1 MLSLSCPASFSK
13 HLNFG
18 KTIFSLCAGFHIYN
32 RTWKTL
38 FPSNYA
44 PWQLIKS
51 NGANLISRVKDFPA
65 NSCDRYPPPL
75 VKRQQRTFD
84 HEMEISVPWL
94 SGVFLKV
101 STQNFETV
109 PVSYPKVQFI
119 NYLCWLLN
127 FWNRYLPFPP
137 RPPIHNVSFLLV
149 QRLGEN
155 FLDLKKR
162 KCSKVLMWHLDLVFP
177 CYLSFLWVSLLN
189 FCWGL
194 RKFFRLESTKRE
206 SSR

>member
-65 NSCDRYPPPL
+65 NSCDRYPPPTSKEATEDFWSWDGNICSVAIRRL
-75 VKRQQRTFD
+75 SKSFNSEFRNCSSIISKSPIYKLSVFIVKF
-84 HEMEISVPWL
+84 
-94 SGVFLKV
+94 
-101 STQNFETV
+101 
-109 PVSYPKVQFI
+109 
-119 NYLCWLLN
+119 
-127 FWNRYLPFPP
+127 
-137 RPPIHNVSFLLV
+137 
-149 QRLGEN
+149 
-155 FLDLKKR
+155 
-162 KCSKVLMWHLDLVFP
+162 
-177 CYLSFLWVSLLN
+177 
-189 FCWGL
+189 
-194 RKFFRLESTKRE
+194 LESLPTI
-206 SSR
+206 SSKTTDPQYFVFIGSTVGWEFFGSKEEKMQ

>member
-1 MLSLSCPASFSK
+1 MLVFIFTTGHGRLYSPAIMHLDSWLNQMEQTKYLGSK
-13 HLNFG
+13 
-18 KTIFSLCAGFHIYN
+18 ISQ
-32 RTWKTL
+32 RTVAIGTL
-38 FPSNYA
+38 
-44 PWQLIKS
+44 
-51 NGANLISRVKDFPA
+51 
-65 NSCDRYPPPL
+65 PPL
-75 VKRQQRTFD
+75 VKRHQRTFD

-119 NYLCWLLN
+119 NHLCWLLN
-127 FWNRYLPFPP
+127 FWNRCLPFPP
-137 RPPIHNVSFLLV
+137 RPPIYNVSFLLV

-162 KCSKVLMWHLDLVFP
+162 KRSKVLMWHLDLVFP
-177 CYLSFLWVSLLN
+177 CYLSFLRVSLLN

-194 RKFFRLESTKRE
+194 RKFFRLEWTKRE